1 MLLTP
6 SSKEGWYF
14 FKCLFVC
21 RKIDIGW
28 GKRTNAWELRAVGEC
43 SAYLCVTLVGLV
55 FVLKWTVY
63 QNVQYK
69 TGKKYYLGLWVAGV
83 GMSGSVY
90 FGPEKLHIARAYT
103 SSWCCRQVGGSWW
116 KNMHLGYDHTVAKHG
131 CHLNL
136 RFTHS
141 SVTKEEQHKMLEMKK

>member
-1 MLLTP
+1 MHENCVL
-6 SSKEGWYF
+6 E
-14 FKCLFVC
+14 
-21 RKIDIGW
+21 
-28 GKRTNAWELRAVGEC
+28 RAVGEC

-69 TGKKYYLGLWVAGV
+69 TRKKYYLGLWVAGV

-103 SSWCCRQVGGSWW
+103 SSWCCRQVGGS
-116 KNMHLGYDHTVAKHG
+116 
-131 CHLNL
+131 
-136 RFTHS
+136 
-141 SVTKEEQHKMLEMKK
+141 